1 MMHSLTRIFALA
13 RLVFIDGV
21 RRRAL
26 LGLFFLALFVE
37 LGGLFFFSFVPRDI
51 GRVLVDYVV
60 TIGWAAGM
68 LYLLF
73 HAVQVMSWGE
83 DRRVIQT
90 LLAHPLSRTE
100 YVLGVFSGLFGLLL
114 VLNGLMATV
123 SYAVLVVVKS
133 SVGPAFFEHLGVG
146 EYLLAWCGAIFLQ
159 GMMLSVIALFSGLV
173 RGGFSVLLLSVAYYL
188 ISNGLPAALE
198 FFKDGAPVSRHLLTG
213 LTFFFPNFD
222 RWDYKG
228 MVIVLDG
235 LPPLQTLA
243 FDTAFVVLYCAL
255 VLTLAAK
262 VYSTRD
268 IK

>member
-1 MMHSLTRIFALA
+1 MSSFSRIIALA
-13 RLVFIDGV
+13 RLIFTDGL

-26 LGLFFLALFVE
+26 LGLFLLALFVE
-37 LGGLFFFSFVPRDI
+37 LSGLFFFSFVPRDI

-83 DRRVIQT
+83 DRRVIQL

-100 YVLGVFSGLFGLLL
+100 YVVGVFAGLCALLL
-114 VLNGLMATV
+114 VLNSLLAV
-123 SYAVLVVVKS
+123 ASYLVLLIIKG
-133 SVGPAFFEHLGVG
+133 SVGPAFFEHLGVL
-146 EYLLAWCGAIFLQ
+146 EYLLAWCGAFYLQ
-159 GMMLSVIALFSGLV
+159 LMLLAAIALFSGLV
-173 RGGFSVLLLSVAYYL
+173 RGSFSVLLLTVAYYL

-198 FFKDGAPVSRHLLTG
+198 FFKEGTTFGRQLLTG

-228 MVIVLDG
+228 LVIVLDG
-235 LPPLQTLA
+235 LPPLSTLLL
-243 FDTAFVVLYCAL
+243 DISYVVLYCVLAL
-255 VLTLAAK
+255 ALAAR
-262 VYSTRD
+262 VYSSRD